1 MASERDEEE
10 EQVSGKWRSLC
21 ARPVSLCMAAA
32 ADVLVISLCVRSMCV
47 CVCVRLLEASS
58 AAISKEQGPN
68 KLALPPTPGPINS
81 LSPPTHFTV
90 GTDIKC
96 SESRTHAR
104 ARALSLPLPLSL
116 SLSASLPAPP
126 SPTLSLVES
135 VGVRKGTDRTWKG
148 KKKRNHRWWSTQKS
162 LQKLCNLML
171 SARRVAATAV
181 LLAHVAEAGSVLHG
195 WMLKIGGGRGNSSG
209 ESENTEEREGERA
222 ARAEARETP

>member
-1 MASERDEEE
+1 MQQGLAWRQSVTRKRSRC
-10 EQVSGKWRSLC
+10 QGSGGVCVRGRCPC
-21 ARPVSLCMAAA
+21 AWLPPLTC
-32 ADVLVISLCVRSMCV
+32 LLSLCVCVVCVSV
-47 CVCVRLLEASS
+47 CVCDFWRH
-58 AAISKEQGPN
+58 Q
-68 KLALPPTPGPINS
+68 ALPLVRSKGPINS